1 MDILEETE
9 RMCVMRKRYML
20 LFLAVLLTLLPIP
33 AHAAGEGSVRIDLL
47 GEGVPISGAEIR
59 IYPVGM
65 PTENGYRLTEAFGG
79 GMITQ
84 ADVFVPEL
92 AVWLSLRAGGGLS
105 ERTDSS
111 GTAVFWDL
119 DEGLYLVTQP
129 EACGGYIAFDP
140 FLVTIPWDGFE
151 WSITAAPK
159 TERQIEV
166 IPDTSDPGVLDRS
179 LRWLL
184 ISGTGLC
191 VLLLPRKRRIR

>member
-1 MDILEETE
+1 
-9 RMCVMRKRYML
+9 MRKRYMIV
-20 LFLAVLLTLLPIP
+20 FLAVLLTLLPIP

-47 GEGVPISGAEIR
+47 GEGTPITGAEIR
-59 IYPVGM
+59 IYPVGT
-65 PTENGYRLTEAFGG
+65 PIESGYRLTDAFGG

-92 AVWLSLRAGGGLS
+92 AVWLSLRAAGGLS

-111 GTAVFWDL
+111 GAATFWDL

-129 EACGGYIAFDP
+129 EACAGFTAFEP
-140 FLVTIPWDGFE
+140 FLVTIPWDGYE
-151 WSITAAPK
+151 WSVTAVPK

-184 ISGTGLC
+184 ISGTGL
-191 VLLLPRKRRIR
+191 LALLPFRKRLV